1 MSEEPKKIPS
11 GTGTGFGAVNEKTVS
26 KEGSQ
31 ASHDKDRSSS
41 SSSSSSLAGSNQED
55 NKQKDIV
62 LEVLRRLPERWDRS
76 KNAMELLMIAD
87 SQDAAWV
94 AKRIFQDID
103 RGLIKAN
110 FMVKRSKYSSCEM
123 IINIES
129 IANVANNTYSTA
141 GVIITA
147 LNVLLRDIKFG
158 TILRR
163 NKKKL

>member
-41 SSSSSSLAGSNQED
+41 SSSGLAGSNQED

-87 SQDAAWV
+87 SQDAA
-94 AKRIFQDID
+94 
-103 RGLIKAN
+103 
-110 FMVKRSKYSSCEM
+110 
-123 IINIES
+123 
-129 IANVANNTYSTA
+129 
-141 GVIITA
+141 
-147 LNVLLRDIKFG
+147 
-158 TILRR
+158 
-163 NKKKL
+163 